1 MTPVKKVCVITGGT
15 SGIGLCTAQ
24 AMLEKGYTVYEL
36 SRRAEGAP
44 GMKHIMADVTKEET
58 LAAAVQEILKQ
69 EDHIDVLINNAGFGI
84 SGAVEF
90 TKTEDAQH
98 QLDVNFFGMVRM
110 NRQVLPVMRRQCHG
124 RIVNLSSVAG
134 AIPIPFQ
141 TYYSASKAAINSYT
155 MALANEVKPFGI
167 QVCCVQPGDIRTGF
181 TAAREKNPEGDD
193 VYGGRLPVHVRCLI
207 DEAANIGQIP
217 NLEKLMAT
225 IRSREI
231 SACLVL
237 QAQSQLKA
245 LYKDNCDTII
255 GNCDSSVFLGGKEPT
270 TLKELSA
277 ALGKETIDTF
287 NTGESRGRE
296 TSHSLNYQKLGKELA
311 SVDELAVLDGGK
323 CILQLRGVRPFLSNK
338 YDITKHPMYKY
349 LSDYDEKNVFDIEKY
364 LSTRL
369 HPKPTAEYDLYE
381 IDAADMSTTG

>member
-36 SRRAEGAP
+36 SRRAEGVP

-90 TKTEDAQH
+90 TKTDDAQH

-193 VYGGRLPVHVRCLI
+193 VYGGASRALSRAWSTTSRTAWPRKRRAHLLRTSRTKR
-207 DEAANIGQIP
+207 ASGPSIP
-217 NLEKLMAT
+217 
-225 IRSREI
+225 
-231 SACLVL
+231 SAC
-237 QAQSQLKA
+237 
-245 LYKDNCDTII
+245 NT
-255 GNCDSSVFLGGKEPT
+255 NSSASSSK
-270 TLKELSA
+270 S
-277 ALGKETIDTF
+277 
-287 NTGESRGRE
+287 SR
-296 TSHSLNYQKLGKELA
+296 
-311 SVDELAVLDGGK
+311 
-323 CILQLRGVRPFLSNK
+323 
-338 YDITKHPMYKY
+338 
-349 LSDYDEKNVFDIEKY
+349 
-364 LSTRL
+364 
-369 HPKPTAEYDLYE
+369 PKR
-381 IDAADMSTTG
+381 

>member
-58 LAAAVQEILKQ
+58 LAAAVQEILTQ

-193 VYGGRLPVHVRCLI
+193 IYGGPRKRRAHLLRTSRTKRASGPS
-207 DEAANIGQIP
+207 IP
-217 NLEKLMAT
+217 
-225 IRSREI
+225 
-231 SACLVL
+231 SAC
-237 QAQSQLKA
+237 
-245 LYKDNCDTII
+245 NT
-255 GNCDSSVFLGGKEPT
+255 NSSASSSK
-270 TLKELSA
+270 S
-277 ALGKETIDTF
+277 
-287 NTGESRGRE
+287 SR
-296 TSHSLNYQKLGKELA
+296 
-311 SVDELAVLDGGK
+311 
-323 CILQLRGVRPFLSNK
+323 
-338 YDITKHPMYKY
+338 
-349 LSDYDEKNVFDIEKY
+349 
-364 LSTRL
+364 
-369 HPKPTAEYDLYE
+369 PKR
-381 IDAADMSTTG
+381 

>member
-110 NRQVLPVMRRQCHG
+110 NLPVMRRQCHG

-193 VYGGRLPVHVRCLI
+193 IYGGRALSRAWSATSRTAWPRKRRAHLLRTSRTKR
-207 DEAANIGQIP
+207 ASGPSIP
-217 NLEKLMAT
+217 
-225 IRSREI
+225 
-231 SACLVL
+231 SAC
-237 QAQSQLKA
+237 
-245 LYKDNCDTII
+245 NT
-255 GNCDSSVFLGGKEPT
+255 NSSASSSK
-270 TLKELSA
+270 S
-277 ALGKETIDTF
+277 
-287 NTGESRGRE
+287 SR
-296 TSHSLNYQKLGKELA
+296 
-311 SVDELAVLDGGK
+311 
-323 CILQLRGVRPFLSNK
+323 
-338 YDITKHPMYKY
+338 
-349 LSDYDEKNVFDIEKY
+349 
-364 LSTRL
+364 
-369 HPKPTAEYDLYE
+369 PKR
-381 IDAADMSTTG
+381 